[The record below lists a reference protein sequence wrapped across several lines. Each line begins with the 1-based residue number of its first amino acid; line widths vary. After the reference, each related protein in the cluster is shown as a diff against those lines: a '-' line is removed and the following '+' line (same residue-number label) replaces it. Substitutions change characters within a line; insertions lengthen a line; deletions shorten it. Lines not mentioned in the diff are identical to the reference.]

1 MGSSW
6 QSLLMLLGGAAR
18 VGRSTDLVSLGALTS
33 LVPRE
38 VLDGAVEAHGCRE
51 RRVPKLPAHVVV
63 LVPQP

>member
-1 MGSSW
+1 M
-6 QSLLMLLGGAAR
+6 
-18 VGRSTDLVSLGALTS
+18 GRSTDLVSLGALTS